1 MGTQHSSER
10 KLYKPPEFVTQNRE
24 AVLNQPEL
32 LCSSARMLLS
42 PNTVLLQNKPSTV
55 RSLEKHREE
64 PRSLFQWRPS
74 IYDTHCKMTITTLT
88 SGLGIPHSRIW
99 DSLVPGLVNCS

>member
-1 MGTQHSSER
+1 MKISFITLMLMYVYIYIHIQAQKVILWGLNISSKR

-42 PNTVLLQNKPSTV
+42 PNTVLLQNKPSTAC
-55 RSLEKHREE
+55 SLEKRSEE
-64 PRSLFQWRPS
+64 SKTLF
-74 IYDTHCKMTITTLT
+74 
-88 SGLGIPHSRIW
+88 
-99 DSLVPGLVNCS
+99 